1 MQKVFSMQGI
11 NISKPAFYLG
21 SLNCFHII
29 LTSMR
34 NTTRNIQRHKTL
46 GIYLEDALT
55 LCLRLSKYIASFESA
70 AVSMT
75 AEIVKQGTVFTV

>member
-1 MQKVFSMQGI
+1 
-11 NISKPAFYLG
+11 
-21 SLNCFHII
+21 
-29 LTSMR
+29 MR

-75 AEIVKQGTVFTV
+75 AEIVKQGTVTTV